1 MVTSIIVQTEQYCSV
16 QTINDAWG
24 SVVVQLTF
32 ERVLVVIDEGLV
44 VAALNHDQ
52 PRVQLS
58 YFSPQVGVVI
68 FQPVDLGFD

>member
-16 QTINDAWG
+16 QTIDDAGG

-32 ERVLVVIDEGLV
+32 ERVLVVIDERLV
-44 VAALNHDQ
+44 VAALSDDQ

-58 YFSPQVGVVI
+58 DFSPQVGVVI
-68 FQPVDLGFD
+68 LQPVDLGFD